1 MADLTNK
8 IVSSNFQK
16 LLQKE
21 GLVVQDGTGS
31 ATALQLSGSGNVGIN
46 HTPVD
51 GYSLFVDGAVSASSL
66 AVNDG
71 TIFIGQTTMSQNSD
85 GGLTFR
91 DSASKELGSFQGDG
105 FFVLSSSLEDGGN
118 GKPLFSMTRQV
129 GSTQNNNVMQV
140 DLTSL
145 KFIQGTVGQ
154 NGQWKFGSTPSGS
167 GYSKDFFINDS
178 YTGNPVP
185 GTSINNPAIYIT
197 GSTKNIGLGSFSN
210 STNKLDISGS
220 LLVSGLN
227 GHITASGNI
236 SASGIITAEGLV
248 ISDDFSLTDDLT
260 VGGNISASGTAHTIG
275 GFTMGSADGTISRN
289 LNLGGSIIHDGD
301 NDTKIAFTDDTITI
315 STGDVTTTVQE
326 GHITASGNISS
337 SGNLIGAKLGIN
349 VDSPNEEIQIHSA
362 GNTNLQI
369 TTPNTG
375 TGATDGLVLGVGNTT
390 QDGYLWNYENSD
402 LYFATNNSE
411 RLRIQ
416 NDGNVGIGTTSPTK
430 ALQVEG
436 DISASGDIYLDNDK
450 SLIIKN
456 AGGTDVNVLKVDTN
470 NDTILSAPTNEEL
483 KLVTN
488 PNATT
493 EGIKFYTDGGTTPN
507 VFIQDG
513 GKVGI
518 GTSSPAGVL
527 QVTSDG
533 SNKFFGVFSAST
545 GAGAYKFYQDSN
557 SHMALY
563 GYNSSG
569 TANVVINTNGAS
581 YLKGGN
587 VLIGGSSDNANDKL
601 QVNGSVKTTSH
612 ITASG
617 NISSSGNGSFTGT
630 LRADGNVDFNGDLD
644 VAGNINAT
652 SLNVTSITSSIVTA
666 SIVQTEG
673 SNIFGD
679 TIADTHLFNGHIT
692 ASGNISASGTTH
704 TLGKVNIDASN
715 LYPTPDNGLALGKVG
730 NEWADLFLNAGGV
743 INFDNDMTITHLL
756 AGNNLAIAGGSL
768 SASGDFGVGGDIS
781 ASGTIIGGN
790 ATIGGSTIFGD
801 TNDDTHQFTGSL
813 ELTGSN
819 LKLVDNSRLILGT
832 GNDLQIYHSGT
843 NTFIH
848 DGGTGNLKILASNLD
863 IQDAGGTDYIKAI
876 DNGAVTIYHNGN
888 EKFQTQAGGVQV
900 TGNITASGDISAS
913 GVISA
918 GGGFDL
924 STTMTN
930 GSNNRVVTATG
941 TGAQNAEANLL
952 FDGSLL
958 EIGGK
963 LKVSSHITASNNI
976 SASGDVI
983 ANTGSFNEIN
993 IPADNQFI
1001 RLGASQDLQI
1011 YHNGSNSFI
1020 DDAGT
1025 GELRLRGNTR
1035 VRLQGM
1041 NETNMVSAIQ
1051 GGGVAVYH
1059 NNVEKFLTTAGGIN
1073 VTGHITASGNIS
1085 SSIISTGSFGSL
1097 SLNNLPTTA
1106 IGILTG
1112 SLYTL
1117 SGSQL
1122 GMSGSHE
1129 GNEAKIL
1136 LVK

>member
-1 MADLTNK
+1 
-8 IVSSNFQK
+8 
-16 LLQKE
+16 
-21 GLVVQDGTGS
+21 
-31 ATALQLSGSGNVGIN
+31 
-46 HTPVD
+46 
-51 GYSLFVDGAVSASSL
+51 
-66 AVNDG
+66 
-71 TIFIGQTTMSQNSD
+71 
-85 GGLTFR
+85 
-91 DSASKELGSFQGDG
+91 
-105 FFVLSSSLEDGGN
+105 
-118 GKPLFSMTRQV
+118 
-129 GSTQNNNVMQV
+129 
-140 DLTSL
+140 
-145 KFIQGTVGQ
+145 
-154 NGQWKFGSTPSGS
+154 
-167 GYSKDFFINDS
+167 
-178 YTGNPVP
+178 
-185 GTSINNPAIYIT
+185 
-197 GSTKNIGLGSFSN
+197 
-210 STNKLDISGS
+210 
-220 LLVSGLN
+220 
-227 GHITASGNI
+227 
-236 SASGIITAEGLV
+236 
-248 ISDDFSLTDDLT
+248 
-260 VGGNISASGTAHTIG
+260 
-275 GFTMGSADGTISRN
+275 
-289 LNLGGSIIHDGD
+289 
-301 NDTKIAFTDDTITI
+301 
-315 STGDVTTTVQE
+315 
-326 GHITASGNISS
+326 
-337 SGNLIGAKLGIN
+337 
-349 VDSPNEEIQIHSA
+349 
-362 GNTNLQI
+362 
-369 TTPNTG
+369 
-375 TGATDGLVLGVGNTT
+375 
-390 QDGYLWNYENSD
+390 
-402 LYFATNNSE
+402 
-411 RLRIQ
+411 
-416 NDGNVGIGTTSPTK
+416 
-430 ALQVEG
+430 
-436 DISASGDIYLDNDK
+436 
-450 SLIIKN
+450 
-456 AGGTDVNVLKVDTN
+456 
-470 NDTILSAPTNEEL
+470 
-483 KLVTN
+483 
-488 PNATT
+488 
-493 EGIKFYTDGGTTPN
+493 
-507 VFIQDG
+507 
-513 GKVGI
+513 
-518 GTSSPAGVL
+518 
-527 QVTSDG
+527 
-533 SNKFFGVFSAST
+533 
-545 GAGAYKFYQDSN
+545 
-557 SHMALY
+557 
-563 GYNSSG
+563 
-569 TANVVINTNGAS
+569 
-581 YLKGGN
+581 
-587 VLIGGSSDNANDKL
+587 GSSDNANDKL

-993 IPADNQFI
+993 IPADNQF
-1001 RLGASQDLQI
+1001 
-1011 YHNGSNSFI
+1011 
-1020 DDAGT
+1020 
-1025 GELRLRGNTR
+1025 
-1035 VRLQGM
+1035 
-1041 NETNMVSAIQ
+1041 
-1051 GGGVAVYH
+1051 
-1059 NNVEKFLTTAGGIN
+1059 
-1073 VTGHITASGNIS
+1073 
-1085 SSIISTGSFGSL
+1085 
-1097 SLNNLPTTA
+1097 
-1106 IGILTG
+1106 
-1112 SLYTL
+1112 
-1117 SGSQL
+1117 
-1122 GMSGSHE
+1122 
-1129 GNEAKIL
+1129 
-1136 LVK
+1136 